1 MRRANAA
8 VCVSHLRLQLQ
19 KRHVKVDFLCFKE
32 KLDVSPLGFPSDLLH
47 IIAPV
52 EQALT
57 ADGPVFPQDFV
68 AEIAVG
74 ENDFIHERI
83 FMQHQGVHIML

>member
-1 MRRANAA
+1 MIRIGLTAIRRRASLCACGWKCA
-8 VCVSHLRLQLQ
+8 TSVFTKMIDVY
-19 KRHVKVDFLCFKE
+19 KRQGV
-32 KLDVSPLGFPSDLLH
+32 PSDLLH
-47 IIAPV
+47 ISAPV

-57 ADGPVFPQDFV
+57 ADGPVFPQYFV